1 MADNVFYKS
10 CLALVE
16 EWTFKIIIFIK
27 ISSFEI
33 NKVDSHY
40 ILNIPEQKF

>member
-16 EWTFKIIIFIK
+16 VNVKIIIFIK

>member
-1 MADNVFYKS
+1 MADNVFYR
-10 CLALVE
+10 VNI
-16 EWTFKIIIFIK
+16 KIIIFIK